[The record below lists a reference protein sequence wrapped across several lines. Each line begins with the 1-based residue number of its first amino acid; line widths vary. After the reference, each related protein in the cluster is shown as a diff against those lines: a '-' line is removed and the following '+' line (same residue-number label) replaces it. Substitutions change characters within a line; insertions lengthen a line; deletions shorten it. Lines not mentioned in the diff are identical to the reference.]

1 MEYPAILPQLI
12 FRITKSKIMTLKNKG
27 LLLLIFLCLPGMNGY
42 SQTIKTNAGMEHYEI
57 NESGELEVTP
67 SATSSENDFDFLE
80 GKWKV
85 FNKKL
90 RTRLN
95 NCREWDEFES
105 TLEMHKILTG
115 YGNREHYKAT
125 IDNKAFEALA
135 VRLYKKETRLWTD
148 FWIDNNACE
157 MDRHP
162 VTGSFENSVGRFFAM
177 DTFNGKNIVVVY
189 QWDKTDPEHPVWSQ
203 AYSDDNGKTW
213 EWNWFMHLT
222 RNGGGGVNLNRNQK
236 INVIELRNY
245 VMKQP
250 GQRDKFISYFEDN
263 FIRSQNMLG
272 GFTLGQYRVKGA
284 DNNFF
289 WIRGFENMAARKKF
303 LNDFYYGPVW
313 KQHRAVPNSM
323 LLNNDNV
330 HLLKPLML
338 DKNGDRTSD
347 TFNSNEFGKKK
358 GVAVID
364 FYVANEKLDRLITF
378 FGKTYLPLLHNNG
391 IKDCSLWTSETI
403 PNDFAPLPVFQDKN
417 LLVTITYYADELD
430 YQTKIKSVDSQL
442 NEEARAEMH
451 DVVTIKNTLIL
462 YPTQRSFTIAE

>member
-1 MEYPAILPQLI
+1 
-12 FRITKSKIMTLKNKG
+12 
-27 LLLLIFLCLPGMNGY
+27 
-42 SQTIKTNAGMEHYEI
+42 
-57 NESGELEVTP
+57 
-67 SATSSENDFDFLE
+67 
-80 GKWKV
+80 
-85 FNKKL
+85 
-90 RTRLN
+90 LN

-462 YPTQRSFTIAE
+462 VPYSEIFYNCGVVHDSAAAVASCYEFPVSVAS